1 MVGLRRYTT
10 SLLLALCALTATAQ
24 TPLGGFADRQIQQL
38 TLRGETIRANLEVA
52 RCAYEEAPCDSL
64 SQLIHSLEKQ
74 ASAIASAIQRLE
86 TKRAEEVVVAPAK
99 EPETPKQAN
108 EYAPR
113 EEVSEPVEE
122 PAAEVAIPEEM
133 GGAEE
138 PIAEPEAITPEP
150 VEPEQ
155 KEIEEVVETIETKPL
170 VSDNL
175 KFLFSGAQRRYA
187 FTEREIDTLISEYA
201 GVYEKILESL
211 AGYEKATSLQKLNGH
226 YADYLAGVE
235 RASKIADK
243 IADRSD
249 LLFTSKTNA
258 YLGFADSLGLDGL
271 RTKYTALAEH
281 TDSTMTAKFAGKC
294 SDLDLAMYPHRLR
307 TTLLLAA
314 ELADYITPETADSLA
329 QRVQN
334 FDTTYTIF
342 NPISTPKRSNAKF
355 SAITIKKN
363 AKEKAVSSLP
373 VLKIPSEGE
382 LYSITVANYASLPP
396 STKVFRGATPLY
408 REQREDGRTYIYV
421 GLYPTANSAQDDIAL
436 LRKAGFKQP
445 TLVMWR
451 DGIRRDDYVDRNATT
466 ATATK
471 KPAMY
476 RIEISGAEV
485 TLPAEALSVIREKAP
500 RKELSKFTN
509 ADGAV
514 VYTLGIF
521 TSENEAKTLSSAIK
535 KAAPALT
542 TTLTHIGKK

>member
-1 MVGLRRYTT
+1 M
-10 SLLLALCALTATAQ
+10 AQ

-74 ASAIASAIQRLE
+74 ASAIANAIQRLE
-86 TKRAEEVVVAPAK
+86 TKRIEEVAAPAE
-99 EPETPKQAN
+99 EPETPRQTN
-108 EYAPR
+108 EYAPQ
-113 EEVSEPVEE
+113 EEVSEPVAE
-122 PAAEVAIPEEM
+122 PAVEVAIPEEM
-133 GGAEE
+133 EEAEE
-138 PIAEPEAITPEP
+138 PIAEPEIITPEP
-150 VEPEQ
+150 VESEQ
-155 KEIEEVVETIETKPL
+155 EEIEEVIEIVEIKPF
-170 VSDNL
+170 VSSNI

-249 LLFTSKTNA
+249 LLFASKTNA
-258 YLGFADSLGLDGL
+258 YLGFADSLGLDSL
-271 RTKYTALAEH
+271 RTKYTVLAEQ

-373 VLKIPSEGE
+373 VLKIPTEGE

-485 TLPAEALSVIREKAP
+485 TLPAEALAVIREKAP
-500 RKELSKFTN
+500 RKEISKFTN

-521 TSENEAKTLSSAIK
+521 TSESEAKTLSSAIK

-542 TTLTHIGKK
+542 TTLTQIGKK